1 MSKEYDKG
9 FHEGVIYALNL
20 LSSLYEGIEDTD
32 RAKGYEWT
40 RDDEEMTA

>member
-9 FHEGVIYALNL
+9 FHEGVLYALDY

-32 RAKGYEWT
+32 IARGYEWI
-40 RDDEEMTA
+40 RDDEEVSA